1 MKVLITN
8 KGSQQEEGHSRGLL
22 CDCRTSNFAKIHLND
37 DDDMVAVLQMMMMM
51 MVMVFW
57 MGMRMMMVTVS
68 RMMKIPMMTET
79 ASLMKMMNSK
89 PSLYLYVLY
98 LFVKSIYIFLS
109 IHCNLECTRT
119 TFNCIA
125 NCYGI
130 L

>member
-1 MKVLITN
+1 
-8 KGSQQEEGHSRGLL
+8 
-22 CDCRTSNFAKIHLND
+22 
-37 DDDMVAVLQMMMMM
+37 MVAVLQMMMMM

-98 LFVKSIYIFLS
+98 LFVKKSIYRVS
-109 IHCNLECTRT
+109 QKKVGSQKV
-119 TFNCIA
+119 CI
-125 NCYGI
+125 
-130 L
+130 LL